1 MAKQGS
7 SKSGGKQCVN
17 LDFLREAMEW
27 VFDGN
32 IFHDLKKHGNAKWV
46 AEPLAMLA
54 VLWAMGVVRQR
65 MLDWRIPRSMQMVK
79 AVVWISGGRQ
89 LPGIDH
95 SISNLR
101 RTADSDDVESAALFN
116 GASWWRTL
124 ANRSMAASGG

>member
-1 MAKQGS
+1 
-7 SKSGGKQCVN
+7 
-17 LDFLREAMEW
+17 
-27 VFDGN
+27 
-32 IFHDLKKHGNAKWV
+32 
-46 AEPLAMLA
+46 MLA